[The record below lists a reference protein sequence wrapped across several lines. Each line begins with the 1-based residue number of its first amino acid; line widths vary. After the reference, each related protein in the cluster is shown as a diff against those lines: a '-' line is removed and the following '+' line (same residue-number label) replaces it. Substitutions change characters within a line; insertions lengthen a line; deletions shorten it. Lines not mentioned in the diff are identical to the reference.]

1 MDWKSFAV
9 GAMSGIG
16 SVAAFLVGV
25 GAYALWELANS
36 EARMSDESAD
46 YLREQGNQWPRC

>member
-9 GAMSGIG
+9 GAASGIG
-16 SVAAFLVGV
+16 SAVAFVLGL
-25 GAYALWELANS
+25 GIYALFELAES

-46 YLREQGNQWPRC
+46 YLRKGHE